1 VSFAELKN
9 AGDEAKRFGS
19 SMEVVIEN
27 INGLSQAQA
36 DLALNGSKL
45 RAQLAGEGMDP
56 KVIDSI
62 TRETEAWRAQN
73 KIREQAI
80 AVEEKWA
87 PTVGRRVA
95 KEIAFQHV
103 LRPLGQDRG
112 LVDRPEQKPLSAEA
126 EAKIKLVEKQSL
138 AIGAIWREI
147 SEKIDNIS
155 FAALAAGQPMV
166 LGFLRVVN
174 EGIDSL
180 VAGFKWLNE
189 HAGDWIGLMQRVL
202 ENTPGTFLIMRT
214 LRYLS
219 ERGSEPV
226 YGPQLPANDNKAGPA
241 RVPEAAT
248 PNVRGGRNTGVRA
261 PPPGGEDV
269 KPMSYEGT
277 NDNNPLLHRTGYGGS
292 GSGGGEGRAKDLI
305 KGGVYEAL
313 VDFYSYVQTSGR
325 GGGGIVPAAYNP
337 NGGAGAGAGT
347 GAGGAG
353 TGPFKSGAGFSV
365 IRQGSYGGGTP
376 NGSSVGP
383 GTGPGAHG
391 NANPPA
397 QTGSEAVTTAQGG
410 SDLDRGAY
418 DKMFKG
424 TPLEGKYDKVVE
436 TAKANNVP
444 PSLMAAIMAHE
455 TGRGTSKMLRDK
467 NNPAGMMNGN
477 VGRSYG
483 SVDEGIDAAGR
494 TIARNYQSGGGTIE
508 GMQKSYAPIGAAND
522 PGGLNSGWVGGVRR
536 FQSQLGTK
544 DGGGGAQTASID
556 PNQVLGTGNV
566 DGTGAITGASTT
578 GGKNPNGTDL
588 PGRVQAVGD
597 ADPAAFIT
605 HHTSGRGTIAG
616 VEATLQER
624 GLGVQYV
631 MDREGNIKQTGGP
644 GASHIKTGWGEKG
657 AGLSNRNVVGMEII
671 AKNDKDVTP
680 AQAQAAA
687 QFIQTKYPNIP
698 VYGHGELNPGHREAD
713 EGQTA
718 KAAVMAL
725 RNGGASGVPGDPRF
739 PANAGPPKVGPEGVP
754 IPPQAETANA
764 AVPAGLDS
772 GRMRQAFLNTILK
785 GEAPKGSYGLV
796 NGGGQ
801 ITDFSKAPTGTAASG
816 QYQFLPSTWAEQA
829 KKYGYTDFKP
839 ETQDT
844 AAWNYA
850 KDIYKQKAG
859 RDLGADLMSKDPQVL
874 NGIGTALNKTWTS
887 LPGGPE
893 PNSNW
898 KGQDFASAY
907 SSNLGDGD
915 IGGGGATPD
924 AGTATASATP
934 DASGASSSSGFN
946 MKDFGSNLGSG
957 LGDIGSI
964 MAKGPVAQNAAT
976 KSGPANLPM
985 TTLPPPVGPVP
996 MVDPRVADAQRQQL
1010 AVALQRL
1017 NSRRLV

>member
-1 VSFAELKN
+1 
-9 AGDEAKRFGS
+9 
-19 SMEVVIEN
+19 
-27 INGLSQAQA
+27 
-36 DLALNGSKL
+36 
-45 RAQLAGEGMDP
+45 
-56 KVIDSI
+56 
-62 TRETEAWRAQN
+62 
-73 KIREQAI
+73 
-80 AVEEKWA
+80 
-87 PTVGRRVA
+87 VGRRVA

-671 AKNDKDVTP
+671 AKNDKDVTE
-680 AQAQAAA
+680 AQKKAYAAFMAQR
-687 QFIQTKYPNIP
+687 YPNTPIF
-698 VYGHGELNPGHREAD
+698 GHGEVNPGHKEAD
-713 EGQTA
+713 EGLSAKNAALSMRERIRAGGGSQQAAAPGRTASADPLSTGTVQNPKDIPFREQGTLTMEGQTYHY
-718 KAAVMAL
+718 
-725 RNGGASGVPGDPRF
+725 ASGGY
-739 PANAGPPKVGPEGVP
+739 
-754 IPPQAETANA
+754 
-764 AVPAGLDS
+764 
-772 GRMRQAFLNTILK
+772 GR
-785 GEAPKGSYGLV
+785 
-796 NGGGQ
+796 
-801 ITDFSKAPTGTAASG
+801 
-816 QYQFLPSTWAEQA
+816 
-829 KKYGYTDFKP
+829 
-839 ETQDT
+839 
-844 AAWNYA
+844 
-850 KDIYKQKAG
+850 
-859 RDLGADLMSKDPQVL
+859 
-874 NGIGTALNKTWTS
+874 
-887 LPGGPE
+887 
-893 PNSNW
+893 
-898 KGQDFASAY
+898 
-907 SSNLGDGD
+907 
-915 IGGGGATPD
+915 GATPP
-924 AGTATASATP
+924 GTYPVNVATP
-934 DASGASSSSGFN
+934 YGGQG
-946 MKDFGSNLGSG
+946 K
-957 LGDIGSI
+957 LGDIGKRIGS
-964 MAKGPVAQNAAT
+964 VAT
-976 KSGPANLPM
+976 
-985 TTLPPPVGPVP
+985 VGGLEGTYK
-996 MVDPRVADAQRQQL
+996 DPRYASQRAGIQIHQGNVNADHLDQLQTEGCFGIAADEWPAYKAHLIDMNKRTPGGLQIVVGKDGRAQITARGAKVSLPDKSNVPAASTNDNAKATPGREEPFPNTSQPDRAALDRAAVDRQNGSGSIHSTGSLNVDVKAPPGTTVGYKGQNLLRESRMQRQTQMPQT
-1010 AVALQRL
+1010 QRGPQAMPDYA
-1017 NSRRLV
+1017 RGDAA